1 VPGTQIASTRKC
13 ALAPQTA
20 KPSAVRSQRLCL
32 VPHTCRFL
40 GRQSLGCR
48 AGTGTRPHPSVQRGA
63 PKPDSG
69 KIIARVTA
77 FLRLRALRSFGGC
90 HARRTW
96 MCFLGNAREI
106 CCRDGLT
113 VWSPFADDTRA
124 STFEDASKSLSNWG
138 ARREAKTS
146 RRGFSDSVGRRATS
160 AMGQGRSSNDIRV
173 TSALPSTFPH
183 FAFGP
188 RTDMPSLLMFVRLR
202 GNFGPS

>member
-1 VPGTQIASTRKC
+1 MHRTPSDPLPASGTRRLAPSTHHWANQGNPKSVPGLTAIIEVPLELFVSPKC
-13 ALAPQTA
+13 QEPKSPARGNAQTA

-32 VPHTCRFL
+32 VPHTYRFL

-63 PKPDSG
+63 PKPDRG

-96 MCFLGNAREI
+96 MCFLGNARDI

-113 VWSPFADDTRA
+113 VWRPFADDTRA

-146 RRGFSDSVGRRATS
+146 RRGF
-160 AMGQGRSSNDIRV
+160 
-173 TSALPSTFPH
+173 L
-183 FAFGP
+183 
-188 RTDMPSLLMFVRLR
+188 
-202 GNFGPS
+202 